1 MNTTGFDVDAAFAA
15 LVADLNA
22 WGDGVRAQREAE
34 RQGQAAPRVAAVV
47 CGRAGLQVR
56 VRCPYCGRE
65 HRHGITGGAGH
76 RVAHCGRGGY
86 VLAVSTTHTNGSE
99 GKLSWHVSS

>member
-1 MNTTGFDVDAAFAA
+1 MKSTEADRAFAA
-15 LVADLNA
+15 LVADLIA
-22 WGDGVRAQREAE
+22 WGDGVRARLEVE
-34 RQGQAAPRVAAVV
+34 RQEQAEPRVAAVV
-47 CGRAGLQVR
+47 CGWAGLQVR

-65 HRHGITGGAGH
+65 HLHGVSGGAGH
-76 RVAHCGRGGY
+76 RIAHCGRGGY